1 MKSLMILFE
10 KSSSLTALV
19 LRKSKQFQIK
29 VELVLQVLVDF
40 ELLVKSNIRA
50 SIDFGDMQ
58 SF

>member
-10 KSSSLTALV
+10 KSSSLAALV